1 MCLTKPHHE
10 ISKIQSLKLDWTM
23 TPPVAV
29 PCTEDGITLGP
40 TPDEEL
46 KVIKGEEESPLTQG
60 MSPEEVMQFMRQFTD
75 LT

>member
-1 MCLTKPHHE
+1 
-10 ISKIQSLKLDWTM
+10 M